1 MEAYDMNAIME
12 AMMNDPEAVAA
23 ANELM
28 ALSAEYGAVLA
39 MVLGVLMIALLV
51 YGLIWVISVWRIF
64 TKAGEKGWKA
74 IVPFYNAYTLYKV
87 AWKKKMFWVMVGAA
101 AFSGIV
107 GGIVDGLGLQI
118 PENWMW
124 ISALVDLVCWIVVLV
139 TEIRLQV
146 KLAKAFGKG
155 GGFAVGLI
163 FLPIIFYPILAF
175 GKAKFRRR
183 RKHRKPA
190 AEAQSA

>member
-1 MEAYDMNAIME
+1 MQPYDPTMLELESMLMQLESN
-12 AMMNDPEAVAA
+12 P
-23 ANELM
+23 ELM
-28 ALSAEYGAVLA
+28 QMMAQFGVILS
-39 MVLGVLMIALLV
+39 MVFLGLLIALAV

-64 TKAGEKGWKA
+64 TKAGNKGWKA
-74 IVPFYNAYTLYKV
+74 IVPFYNVYTLYRV

-107 GGIVDGLGLQI
+107 SGVVGGLGLHI
-118 PENWMW
+118 PENLTW

-139 TEIRLQV
+139 VEIRLQV
-146 KLAKAFGKG
+146 MLAKAFGKG

-183 RKHRKPA
+183 RKRRKPA